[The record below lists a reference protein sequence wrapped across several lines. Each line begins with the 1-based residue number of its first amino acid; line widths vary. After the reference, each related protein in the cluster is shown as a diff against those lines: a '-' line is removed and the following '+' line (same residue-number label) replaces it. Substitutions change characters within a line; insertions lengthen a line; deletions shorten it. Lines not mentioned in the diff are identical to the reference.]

1 MSRFHGAGL
10 AIGAAAALAVLGA
23 WGSRGG
29 SLAKGRPSEQEIQ
42 RGRVTREI
50 RRIVERGPSRERDED
65 GRPVLEG
72 DPVSIVQISEETGLD
87 ADVVESEA
95 RRLAS
100 PGGGRGYYLSG
111 AETGGPGGLLSIGQ
125 VSPTMRWLTERAG
138 KLKAKEP
145 ELAIRLVDVVI
156 AHLGEQV
163 PLGVMPSGVD
173 QEVDVLED
181 DFRVAYQDG
190 EIYKQVEFDPSSPL
204 QGYASVYHEALK
216 DRRILRTG
224 KNPELWTDGA
234 HTNFDKVSTGWRGFD
249 YLPWIES
256 VIRDAIERDGLDN
269 IRYLLDRLTHVLDW
283 VDAPG
288 RREAIREA
296 RRIER
301 RRADRQA
308 RRARGQELQPE
319 PQGDAEGQAEAQAQA
334 RYEVEAYGPEELK
347 PGVSLADAIQYADN
361 WQQRAGRRASKEI
374 VKALRARGMWFAC
387 PDGIH
392 PIESPVVHR
401 HANGFTWRKISTFE
415 EKAYE
420 GNMGSAEGL
429 RAPPRNRTAFGFG
442 CLRHCI
448 GTNHINDYVEERGY
462 VNYSLRTPAN
472 RPLLTIT
479 VRGDEVIDFAGRM
492 NRSPGTLG
500 SYGGGIG
507 TYVMSML
514 QKEGLGFKNEQEYLD
529 AEASMIQEFFK
540 AMRLDLGRSRHT
552 SSVISRL
559 KEIEERKRAA
569 QADGSANRWRSYSR
583 STLSGK
589 MRDSSRSKRGRKR

>member
-1 MSRFHGAGL
+1 MSRIHGAGL
-10 AIGAAAALAVLGA
+10 AIGAAAALAALGA
-23 WGSRGG
+23 WSSREG

-42 RGRVTREI
+42 RGRVVREI
-50 RRIVERGPSRERDED
+50 KRIVERGPSRERDED

-72 DPVSIVQISEETGLD
+72 DPVSIVQISEEAGLSIE
-87 ADVVESEA
+87 VVEREA

-100 PGGGRGYYLSG
+100 PGGGGGYYLSG
-111 AETGGPGGLLSIGQ
+111 VEAGDPEGLLSIGQ
-125 VSPTMRWLTERAG
+125 VSPTMRWLTERVG
-138 KLKAKEP
+138 KLKDKEP

-156 AHLGEQV
+156 AHLGEQIHLSV
-163 PLGVMPSGVD
+163 VPSGVD

-181 DFRVAYQDG
+181 DFMVAYQDG

-224 KNPELWTDGA
+224 NSPEFWTDGA

-269 IRYLLDRLTHVLDW
+269 IQYLLDRLTHVLDW

-308 RRARGQELQPE
+308 RRARGQELRPE
-319 PQGDAEGQAEAQAQA
+319 PQGNVEEQEQAQHEA
-334 RYEVEAYGPEELK
+334 EAYGPEELK
-347 PGVSLADAIQYADN
+347 PGVSLGDAVQYADN
-361 WQQRAGRRASKEI
+361 WQQRAGIRASREI
-374 VKALRARGMWFAC
+374 VKALRSRGMWFAC

-448 GTNHINDYVEERGY
+448 GTNHINDYIEERGY

-479 VRGDEVIDFAGRM
+479 IRGDEVVDFAGRM
-492 NRSPGTLG
+492 NRYPGTLG
-500 SYGGGIG
+500 SYGGGVG
-507 TYVMSML
+507 TYVMAML
-514 QKEGLGFKNEQEYLD
+514 QKEGLGFKNEKEYLD
-529 AEASMIQEFFK
+529 AEVGMIQEFFK
-540 AMRLDLGRSRHT
+540 AMRLDLSRSRHT
-552 SSVISRL
+552 SYVISRL
-559 KEIEERKRAA
+559 REIEDRKRAA
-569 QADGSANRWRSYSR
+569 QADGSPNRWRSYSR

-589 MRDSSRSKRGRKR
+589 MRDPGRGKRRRA